1 MEHAIMA
8 EEELHSFENEQR
20 CKGKIFLSGEEFNR
34 LRENLCKI
42 ISHLNS
48 VANYEGKGRDDLS
61 LEILIRAEEILRKV
75 TIKESK
81 SVRLLALN
89 IRDCF

>member
-1 MEHAIMA
+1 MSIESQARSPMEHAIMA
-8 EEELHSFENEQR
+8 EQQLTNYEKEQHY
-20 CKGKIFLSGEEFNR
+20 KGKIFLSGQEYFK

-61 LEILIRAEEILRKV
+61 VDILLSA
-75 TIKESK
+75 
-81 SVRLLALN
+81 
-89 IRDCF
+89 